1 MDLFAHL
8 ITRSNVFCKKVS
20 ICWHVLS
27 LAVWKPSA
35 QLPVKTKQNKKLLD
49 LFACGVTRPANEAR
63 KALVF
68 SAQMQELLHP
78 FSACLSLPPS
88 ATGRERFQTQ

>member
-1 MDLFAHL
+1 M
-8 ITRSNVFCKKVS
+8 IIKKKKLS
-20 ICWHVLS
+20 IFLHVGS
-27 LAVWKPSA
+27 LVAGTPSA
-35 QLPVKTKQNKKLLD
+35 QLPVKTKKILLD
-49 LFACGVTRPANEAR
+49 LFACGVTRAANEAR